1 MEYFKKEIC
10 GIGKV
15 ITADCSDLAPA
26 LYTSDKGYIV
36 PPITDEGYLRKI
48 MEICAGEN
56 ISAVLSLID
65 PELPIL
71 AGNKKAFE
79 HIGVQPVI
87 SDYRSVDICSDKI
100 KMHHFLVQQGFDNVK
115 TFENLDALISS
126 HKKKNI
132 TFPVFLKE
140 RFGSAS
146 SGARKINSIESL
158 KAAVNED
165 DDLIVQEFIDGR
177 ELGIDIYVDLI
188 SREIIS
194 IFIKEKFLMRS
205 GETDKAVSVIHPE
218 ASALVAD
225 VVRHLDLIGPLDMDM
240 IEKDGRYFIIDVN
253 SRFGGGYPLAYE
265 CGENYP
271 QYIINN
277 LMGKVNEARI
287 GRYDAGVKMMKHD
300 AVMILWP

>member
-65 PELPIL
+65 PELRIL

-79 HIGVQPVI
+79 HIG
-87 SDYRSVDICSDKI
+87 
-100 KMHHFLVQQGFDNVK
+100 VQQGFDNVK

-165 DDLIVQEFIDGR
+165 DDLIVQEFIVGR